1 MSKAKINVRVC
12 TNGYIVNVNGNESI
26 AKDEKELSKVIANI
40 FVVSIEM
47 LREKKEFNFDIEAN
61 AK

>member
-1 MSKAKINVRVC
+1 MLEFVLTV
-12 TNGYIVNVNGNESI
+12 TIVNVNGNESI

-47 LREKKEFNFDIEAN
+47 LGEKKEFNFDIEAN

>member
-1 MSKAKINVRVC
+1 MSKAKINIRVC

-26 AKDEKELSKVIANI
+26 AKNEKELSQVIGNV

-47 LREKKEFNFDIEAN
+47 SGEKKEFNFDIEAN
-61 AK
+61 AE

>member
-1 MSKAKINVRVC
+1 MSKAKINIRVC

-26 AKDEKELSKVIANI
+26 AKNKKELSQVIGNV

-47 LREKKEFNFDIEAN
+47 SGEKKNLILT
-61 AK
+61 

>member
-1 MSKAKINVRVC
+1 MSKTKINVRVC

-47 LREKKEFNFDIEAN
+47 LGEKKEFNFDIEAN